1 MAQVTAALVKQL
13 REMTG
18 VGMMQCKKAL
28 DATDGDLEAAV
39 DWLRKA
45 GLASAEKKAGRAT
58 NEGSIQPYISEDGSK
73 AALVELDCET
83 DFVAENEKFQGYA
96 KRIAQA
102 VVENEPADLDELKQ
116 SKIDGETVDQY
127 LSHAIQV
134 IDENILMPHFAF
146 LKQTEGVPAMSSYVH
161 GIGHIGVIVSF
172 KLGKKETAA
181 SDEFKKYAYDIA
193 MQVAAADPVSARR
206 DMVPQ
211 ETIDHEMSIYKEQA
225 KNSGKPEAI
234 QEKIATGR
242 LEKFYRENVLTEQEF
257 VKNPDQSVADYTK
270 EVAKSLDDTIEIVD
284 FKRLEVGA
292 DE

>member
-13 REMTG
+13 REMTS

-28 DATDGDLEAAV
+28 DATNGDLDAAV
-39 DWLRKA
+39 DYLRKA
-45 GLASAEKKAGRAT
+45 GLASAGKKAGRAT
-58 NEGSIQPYISEDGSK
+58 NEGSIQPYISPDGSK

-83 DFVAENEKFQGYA
+83 DFVAENEKFQAYG

-102 VVENEPADLDELKQ
+102 VVENEPADIDALKKC
-116 SKIDGETVDQY
+116 KIDNETVDDY

-134 IDENILMPHFAF
+134 IDENITMPRFAF

-161 GIGHIGVIVSF
+161 GIGHIAVIVSF
-172 KLGKKETAA
+172 KLGKKETAEN
-181 SDEFKKYAYDIA
+181 SDFKSYAYDIA
-193 MQVAAADPVSARR
+193 MQVAAAKPVAARR
-206 DMVPQ
+206 DMVAK

-257 VKNPDQSVADYTK
+257 VKNPDQSVDDYTK
-270 EVAKSLDDTIEIVD
+270 ETAKALGDTIEIVD
-284 FKRLEVGA
+284 FRRLELGA